1 MNFIGSLLAKH
12 MSLNNEPCMIMST
25 HIDWNQFEL
34 NYDPFRVGL
43 AKCRRSGYA
52 VDDLST
58 NICAWN
64 ETNGINDNN
73 GKWS

>member
-1 MNFIGSLLAKH
+1 MYDYVYTID
-12 MSLNNEPCMIMST
+12 LN
-25 HIDWNQFEL
+25 QLEL
-34 NYDPFRVGL
+34 NYYPFRVGL
-43 AKCRRSGYA
+43 DRCRRSGYA

-58 NICAWN
+58 KICAWN

>member
-58 NICAWN
+58 EICAWN

>member
-1 MNFIGSLLAKH
+1 MNHVWLCLH
-12 MSLNNEPCMIMST
+12 
-25 HIDWNQFEL
+25 
-34 NYDPFRVGL
+34 RVGL

>member
-1 MNFIGSLLAKH
+1 MYDYVYTID
-12 MSLNNEPCMIMST
+12 LN
-25 HIDWNQFEL
+25 QLEL
-34 NYDPFRVGL
+34 NYHPFRVGL
-43 AKCRRSGYA
+43 DKCRRSGYA

-58 NICAWN
+58 KICAWN

>member
-12 MSLNNEPCMIMST
+12 MSLNNEPWIIMST

-58 NICAWN
+58 EICAWN